1 MNKMSDNILYCS
13 SLLNQ
18 IGDLTLL
25 KIKYEDKLD
34 QLSDDFEYRRD
45 MEIYKDISSNLKYKN
60 TLYRND
66 CMGYKTF
73 LSALFR

>member
-1 MNKMSDNILYCS
+1 MSDCS

-25 KIKYEDKLD
+25 KIKYEDKFD
-34 QLSDDFEYRRD
+34 QISDDFEYRRD
-45 MEIYKDISSNLKYKN
+45 MEFYKDISSNLKYKH
-60 TLYRND
+60 TLYRNE
-66 CMGYKTF
+66 CMGYKSF